1 MTPDDINARLATASE
16 ALYGEAASLR
26 AVDPRSLSLLKR
38 NARTFDKD
46 TFQQLTAN
54 VRADKRLSSMPLCWE
69 TPEGLLEVLSGN
81 HRVQAAIEAG
91 LEQILVLV
99 LHGDLSKAQRIAI
112 QLSHNALVGT
122 DDPTL
127 LAELWADIDDI
138 EAKLYAGLSSD
149 VVAKLEKIELVGFTT
164 PQVYT
169 RSISLAFVDDEL
181 AHFDAVLEQL
191 EMLSGET
198 IHLAPLSQFERF
210 FSALEGVKKKFE
222 VRNTSLAMLKMCEIC
237 EAALAEEVT
246 PDAGVQS

>member
-1 MTPDDINARLATASE
+1 MTFDDINAKLAAASA
-16 ALYGEAASLR
+16 ALYGDAASLL
-26 AVDPRSLSLLKR
+26 AVNPRSLSLLKR

-46 TFQQLTAN
+46 TFRQLTAN

-69 TPEGLLEVLSGN
+69 TPEGQLEVLSGN

-91 LEQILVLV
+91 IEQILVLV

-127 LAELWADIDDI
+127 LAELWAEIDDI

-149 VVAKLEKIELVGFTT
+149 VVAGLEKIELVGFTT

-169 RSISLAFVDDEL
+169 RTISLAFVDDEL
-181 AHFDAVLEQL
+181 SRFDAVLEQL
-191 EMLSGET
+191 EMLPGET
-198 IHLAPLSQFERF
+198 VHVAPLSQFERF

-222 VRNTSLAMLKMCEIC
+222 VRNTSLAVLKMCELC
-237 EAALAEEVT
+237 EAALA
-246 PDAGVQS
+246 DASSEPEARA

>member
-1 MTPDDINARLATASE
+1 MTFDDINAKLAAASA
-16 ALYGEAASLR
+16 ALYGDDAALL

-69 TPEGLLEVLSGN
+69 TPEGRLEVLSGN

-91 LEQILVLV
+91 LERILVLV
-99 LHGDLSKAQRIAI
+99 LHGDLSRARRIAI

-169 RSISLAFVDDEL
+169 RTISLAFVDDEL
-181 AHFDAVLEQL
+181 SRFNAVLEQL
-191 EMLSGET
+191 EMLPGET
-198 IHLAPLSQFERF
+198 VHVAPLSQFERF

-222 VRNTSLAMLKMCEIC
+222 VRNTSLAVLKMCELC
-237 EAALAEEVT
+237 EAALAAPSSETE
-246 PDAGVQS
+246 ARA

>member
-1 MTPDDINARLATASE
+1 MTFDDINAKLAAASA
-16 ALYGEAASLR
+16 ALYGDDAGLL

-69 TPEGLLEVLSGN
+69 TPEGQLEVLSGN

-91 LEQILVLV
+91 LERILVLV
-99 LHGDLSKAQRIAI
+99 LHGDLSRARRIAI

-169 RSISLAFVDDEL
+169 RTVSLAFVDDEL
-181 AHFDAVLEQL
+181 SRFDAVLEQL
-191 EMLSGET
+191 EMLPGET
-198 IHLAPLSQFERF
+198 VHVAPLSQFERF

-222 VRNTSLAMLKMCEIC
+222 VRNTSLAVLKMCELC
-237 EAALAEEVT
+237 EAALAASSSETE
-246 PDAGVQS
+246 ARA